1 MIKFY
6 IYLKIKLNKDDDV
19 SIDIDIE
26 LVKKLENFRKKKLNF
41 DDDSDK
47 WLTALTLVS
56 FWDGS
61 GFDFIA
67 RQLDIPNTKANI
79 YKGLISSEIETISS
93 LFDELSREIPYDL
106 QVILLKILKGDVDS
120 LRDLILRK

>member
-41 DDDSDK
+41 DDDSEK